1 MTFRPT
7 LLALSLALTAA
18 PLAPAFAQAAD
29 EPDPI
34 VELPTDD
41 AEMNAAKD
49 EARATIDEWL
59 DVLIDPPFGT
69 RDIAFKFPL
78 DGWEHIWVDN
88 VRLDGEFLEGQLANS
103 PHSDGYQYRDF
114 VRVSIYDVSDWS
126 YRDTDGVMHGHR
138 TTRVLFPELEP
149 ELVAQIKADFGWE

>member
-1 MTFRPT
+1 MPFRPT
-7 LLALSLALTAA
+7 LIALSLALTAA

-41 AEMNAAKD
+41 PEMNAAKD

-59 DVLIDPPFGT
+59 NVLIDPPVGT

-78 DGWEHIWVDN
+78 DGWENIWVDN
-88 VRLDGEFLEGQLANS
+88 VQFNGEFLEGQLANS
-103 PHSDGYQYRDF
+103 PHSEGYRYRDF
-114 VRVSIYDVSDWS
+114 VSVSIDDVSDWS
-126 YRDTDGVMHGHR
+126 YRDTNGVMQGHR
-138 TTRVLFPELEP
+138 TTRVLFRELEP
-149 ELVAQIKADFGWE
+149 ELVVQLKADFGWE